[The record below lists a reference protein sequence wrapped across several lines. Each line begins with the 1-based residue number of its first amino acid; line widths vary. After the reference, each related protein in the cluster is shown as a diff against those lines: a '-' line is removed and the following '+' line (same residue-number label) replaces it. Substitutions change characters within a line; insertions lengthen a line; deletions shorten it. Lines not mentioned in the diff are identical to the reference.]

1 LRIDAH
7 HSCSPQY
14 TLAYLSTILKRNR
27 FEGSLFVGA
36 PQPTPDYVLGIV
48 APIRHASPHPKLRGV
63 RIASLDDLPKAASFG
78 LPIDL
83 AGLLPEV
90 PAIAAQHPGI
100 PLVIDHLGHPP
111 TATWARDIEAAA
123 QCPNVYC
130 KLTGLSQFEQPR
142 PHVHLA
148 LAIFGPNRLMFG
160 SDWPRGLPEHAW
172 KASLALFTQS
182 IGAQPIEVREELLGG
197 TAARVYGLG
206 AGLH

>member
-7 HSCSPQY
+7 HSCSSQY
-14 TLAYLSTILKRNR
+14 TLAYLSSILKRNR

-36 PQPTPDYVLGIV
+36 PQPTPDYVSGII
-48 APIRHASPHPKLRGV
+48 APMRYAAADPKLRGV
-63 RIASLDDLPKAASFG
+63 QIESLKELEQAVSFG

-83 AGLLPEV
+83 LGLLPEV
-90 PAIAAQHPGI
+90 PAIAAQHPGV

-111 TATWARDIEAAA
+111 TATWARDMEAAA
-123 QCPNVYC
+123 HCPNVSC
-130 KLTGLSQFEQPR
+130 KLSGLLQFEQPR

-148 LAIFGPNRLMFG
+148 LALFGPGRLMFG
-160 SDWPRGLPEHAW
+160 SDWPNGLPEHAW

-197 TAARVYGLG
+197 TAARVYGL
-206 AGLH
+206 

>member
-14 TLAYLSTILKRNR
+14 TLAYLSSILKRNR

-36 PQPTPDYVLGIV
+36 PQPTPGYVSGII
-48 APIRHASPHPKLRGV
+48 APIRYASADPKLRGV
-63 RIASLDDLPKAASFG
+63 QIESLDDLARATSFG

-83 AGLLPEV
+83 LGLLPEV
-90 PAIAAQHPGI
+90 PAIAAQHPAV

-111 TATWARDIEAAA
+111 TGTWARDIEAAA
-123 QCPNVYC
+123 QFPNVSC

-142 PHVHLA
+142 PHVQLA
-148 LAIFGPNRLMFG
+148 LALFGPSRLMFG
-160 SDWPRGLPEHAW
+160 SDGPSGLPEHAW

-197 TAARVYGLG
+197 TAARVYGL
-206 AGLH
+206 